1 MAAQSPPTQAIQVDH
16 NATEVPRL
24 APLFRQASKAIAA
37 LLATLGLVVLYG
49 WAFNVPALTVVHPT
63 FASMKANTAAL
74 FVLLG
79 TALWIASNN
88 QRQRSR
94 RILGLLVVII
104 AGLTLAEYVLH
115 VSLGI
120 DQLLFRDPR
129 TSVTAYP
136 GRMAIAAAICFL
148 LLGSSV
154 LLSGIRKSLVLRH
167 AFVVVCFVISLVALC
182 GYLYGVESLYSITSF
197 SSMALHTSIGLVAA
211 CLAYLLARPDE
222 GIMAVAASDS
232 NAGLLLRIMIPV
244 IVIVSIALGW
254 LRLEG
259 QRANLYDTQFGVALL
274 VLGNIGC
281 LTLLTTLIARS
292 MHRLERE
299 REQTEDEL
307 RTSEEKFSKAFRES
321 PMALTLSSKKDY
333 RYLDVNETFEQLT
346 GWRRDDVIGRTPFD
360 ISLWVDAT
368 ERVGM
373 VKRLAAEGSIRDV
386 EFRYRRKDGTEMV
399 GLGAAELIKI
409 GNEQC
414 VLSVVADITQR
425 KRAEEALKESELRFR
440 LLADTA
446 PVLIWMSGTDKL
458 CTYFNKPWLDFT
470 GRSIDAELGNGWT
483 EGVHSEDLQRC
494 FETYTQAFD
503 SRNEFRMEY
512 RLRRNDGEYRWVL
525 DIGVPRFNQDHSF
538 AGYIGTS
545 IDVTERKQAEEAL
558 ADVSRRLIEAQ
569 EQERTRIA
577 RELHDDIGQRLALL
591 AIELEQLQ
599 QNPPNLSE
607 VRSRMG
613 ELWKQTSEIATDI
626 QSLSHEL
633 HSSKLEYLGI
643 SCGHER
649 LLPRIRRA
657 AETWRLTSKPT
668 ICPALCHRTFLFASS
683 EYCKKPSTIRQN
695 TVGYGTSKC
704 DCGELRMRFI
714 SRLAIPARA
723 LTAKRQRRTEGLA
736 SSAWRSG

>member
-1 MAAQSPPTQAIQVDH
+1 MPAQSPPTQAIQVDP
-16 NATEVPRL
+16 NTTEVPRL

-37 LLATLGLVVLYG
+37 LVATLGLVVLYG
-49 WAFNVPALTVVHPT
+49 WAFNVPALTVVRPT

-79 TALWIASNN
+79 TALWIASDDR
-88 QRQRSR
+88 RQRSR

-104 AGLTLAEYVLH
+104 AGLTLAEYVFH

-136 GRMAIAAAICFL
+136 GRMAIAPAICFL
-148 LLGSSV
+148 LLGLSV
-154 LLSGIRKSLVLRH
+154 LLSGIRKALVLLH
-167 AFVVVCFVISLVALC
+167 VFVVVCFVICLVALC
-182 GYLYGVESLYSITSF
+182 GYLYGVESLYSITPF

-211 CLAYLLARPDE
+211 CQAYLLARPDE

-254 LRLEG
+254 LGLEG

-274 VLGNIGC
+274 VLGSIGC

-333 RYLDVNETFEQLT
+333 RYLDVNETFERLT
-346 GWRRDDVIGRTPFD
+346 GWRRDEVIGRTPFD
-360 ISLWVDAT
+360 ISLWVDPT
-368 ERVGM
+368 ERVAA

-425 KRAEEALKESELRFR
+425 KRAEEAVKESELRFR

-458 CTYFNKPWLDFT
+458 CTYFNKPWLGFT
-470 GRSIDAELGNGWT
+470 GKSIDAELGNGWL
-483 EGVHSEDLQRC
+483 EGVHSEDFQRC

-503 SRNEFRMEY
+503 SRTDFRMEY
-512 RLRRNDGEYRWVL
+512 RLRRSDGEYRWVL

-538 AGYIGTS
+538 AGYIGTC
-545 IDVTERKQAEEAL
+545 IDVTERKRAEEAL
-558 ADVSRRLIEAQ
+558 SGISRKLIEAQ

-591 AIELEQLQ
+591 AIGLQQLQ
-599 QNPPNLSE
+599 
-607 VRSRMG
+607 
-613 ELWKQTSEIATDI
+613 K
-626 QSLSHEL
+626 
-633 HSSKLEYLGI
+633 
-643 SCGHER
+643 SC
-649 LLPRIRRA
+649 
-657 AETWRLTSKPT
+657 S
-668 ICPALCHRTFLFASS
+668 ICPRSA
-683 EYCKKPSTIRQN
+683 
-695 TVGYGTSKC
+695 
-704 DCGELRMRFI
+704 
-714 SRLAIPARA
+714 AIWAN
-723 LTAKRQRRTEGLA
+723 
-736 SSAWRSG
+736 SRSGPRR